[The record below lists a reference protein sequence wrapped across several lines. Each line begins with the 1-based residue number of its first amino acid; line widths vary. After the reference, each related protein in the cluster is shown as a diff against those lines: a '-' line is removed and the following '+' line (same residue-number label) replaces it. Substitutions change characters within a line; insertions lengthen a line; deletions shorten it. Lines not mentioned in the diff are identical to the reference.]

1 MRWIELSLPILAA
14 MFTAWTMIQTNSYR
28 LDKLENGFEKHLEK
42 HDEQQKQFQ
51 ETLYAIQRAVDK
63 LVVEN
68 SNK

>member
-28 LDKLENGFEKHLEK
+28 LDKLETGFEKHLEK

-63 LVVEN
+63 LVIE
-68 SNK
+68 KPK